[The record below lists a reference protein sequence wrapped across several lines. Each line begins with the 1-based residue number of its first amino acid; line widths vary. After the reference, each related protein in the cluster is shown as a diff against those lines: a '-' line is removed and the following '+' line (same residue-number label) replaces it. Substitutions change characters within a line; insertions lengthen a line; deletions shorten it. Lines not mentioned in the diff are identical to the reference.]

1 MKIFS
6 HILEEDEVLEYL
18 RSHNLTKQYQNAK
31 RKILHGNFQ
40 KLDLKKREPKNA

>member
-18 RSHNLTKQYQNAK
+18 QSHNLSKQYQDAK
-31 RKILHGNFQ
+31 GKILQGNFQ